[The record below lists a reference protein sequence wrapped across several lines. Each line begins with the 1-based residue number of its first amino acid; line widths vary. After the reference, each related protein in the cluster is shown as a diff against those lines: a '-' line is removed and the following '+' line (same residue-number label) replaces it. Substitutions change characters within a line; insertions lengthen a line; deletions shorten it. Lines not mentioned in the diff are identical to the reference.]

1 MRSIHWNLTLGLIFT
16 AFALLTLLVWIPN
29 DIETGIVE
37 KVRRRVEVGDAMFPV
52 VIATALLVVSALL
65 AIASAWDMRRG
76 EAEDGDG
83 RLTLENGRHLI
94 WLIAVIAISL
104 ALMVW
109 TGPVVVTAFNA
120 FGADLGSYREL
131 RDTVPYKYLGFVLG
145 GLFLVVG
152 LIAAIEGRPGLTAV
166 MTAAGTVAAL
176 ILLYDL
182 PFDDLLLPPNGDQ

>member
-1 MRSIHWNLTLGLIFT
+1 MRSVHWNLALGLIFT

-52 VIATALLVVSALL
+52 VVATALLVVSALL
-65 AIASAWDMRRG
+65 AVTSAWDMRRG
-76 EAEDGDG
+76 EAEDNDG
-83 RLTLENGRHLI
+83 RLTLANGRHLI
-94 WLIAVIAISL
+94 WLIAVVAISL

-109 TGPVVVTAFNA
+109 TGPVVVAAFNA
-120 FGADLGSYREL
+120 VGADLGSYREL
-131 RDTVPYKYLGFVLG
+131 RDTAPYKYLGFVLG

-152 LIAAIEGRPGLTAV
+152 LISAIEGRPGLKAAI
-166 MTAAGTVAAL
+166 TAAGTVAAL

>member
-1 MRSIHWNLTLGLIFT
+1 MRSIHWNLALGLIFT

-37 KVRRRVEVGDAMFPV
+37 KVRRRVEVGDAMFPI
-52 VIATALLVVSALL
+52 VIATALLIVSAFLT
-65 AIASAWDMRRG
+65 IASARDMRRG
-76 EAEDGDG
+76 GDEDGDG
-83 RLTLENGRHLI
+83 RLTLANGRHLI
-94 WLIAVIAISL
+94 WLIAVVAISL

-109 TGPVVVTAFNA
+109 TGPVVVAAFNA
-120 FGADLGSYREL
+120 VGADLGSYREL

-145 GLFLVVG
+145 GLFLVTG
-152 LIAAIEGRPGLTAV
+152 LISAIEGRLSPIAVLTAV
-166 MTAAGTVAAL
+166 GTIAAL

>member
-1 MRSIHWNLTLGLIFT
+1 MRRIYWNLALGLIFT

-52 VIATALLVVSALL
+52 VIATALLIVSALL
-65 AIASAWDMRRG
+65 AITSAWDIRRG
-76 EAEDGDG
+76 GAEDSDG
-83 RLTLENGRHLI
+83 RLTLANGRHLA

-131 RDTVPYKYLGFVLG
+131 RDTVPYKYLGFILG

-152 LIAAIEGRPGLTAV
+152 LITAIEGRPRLNALLTAV
-166 MTAAGTVAAL
+166 GAVAAL